1 MRLTKVEKVS
11 GLADGLA
18 FIFDLDGVIVDSNP
32 VHEEAWRR
40 YMRRFG
46 TDLDA
51 AAIGRMFGRRN
62 DEIVRDFFAGAPL
75 SPEQVY
81 AHGAAKEMLYR
92 EMMRSQLDRRL
103 VPGIR
108 EFLDRY
114 KAAPIA
120 LATNGEPAN
129 VEFVLEEADLREY
142 FRVVV
147 DGHQVERPKP
157 DPEIYLLAARLLDV
171 LPENCIIFEDSE
183 WGLEAARAAGAR
195 VVAVTTT
202 HSSLDHA
209 SLHIDNFRSR
219 ELEPWLNEQ
228 TPVG

>member
-108 EFLDRY
+108 EFLDRH

-129 VEFVLEEADLREY
+129 VAFVLEESGLRGY

-171 LPENCIIFEDSE
+171 LPQNCIIFEDSE

-209 SLHIDNFRSR
+209 NLDIDNFRNGD
-219 ELEPWLNEQ
+219 LEPWLNEQ

>member
-46 TDLDA
+46 IDLDA
-51 AAIGRMFGRRN
+51 TAIGRMFGRRN
-62 DEIVRDFFAGAPL
+62 DEIVRDFFAGPPL
-75 SPEQVY
+75 SPERVY

-92 EMMRSQLDRRL
+92 EMMRSQLDGRL
-103 VPGIR
+103 VQGIR
-108 EFLDRY
+108 EFLDRH

-129 VEFVLEEADLREY
+129 VEFVLEEAGLRGY

-209 SLHIDNFRSR
+209 SLDIDNFRSGD
-219 ELEPWLNEQ
+219 LEPWLNEQ